1 MPPPLQGASTS
12 TASNAPAQR
21 AASASGWALTTSA
34 LGMPMRSMLRLRIF
48 AREGTGSLHTSSP
61 SPASAAAIC
70 VLLPPG
76 AAHRSRTR
84 SPGLGASAL
93 TGAMALGSCR

>member
-1 MPPPLQGASTS
+1 MPSPLQGASTS
-12 TASNAPAQR
+12 TASNRTPQR

-34 LGMPMRSMLRLRIF
+34 LGTPMRSMLRLRIF
-48 AREGTGSLHTSSP
+48 AREGTGSLDTSSP

-76 AAHRSRTR
+76 AAHRSRTH
-84 SPGLGASAL
+84 SPGRGESTL